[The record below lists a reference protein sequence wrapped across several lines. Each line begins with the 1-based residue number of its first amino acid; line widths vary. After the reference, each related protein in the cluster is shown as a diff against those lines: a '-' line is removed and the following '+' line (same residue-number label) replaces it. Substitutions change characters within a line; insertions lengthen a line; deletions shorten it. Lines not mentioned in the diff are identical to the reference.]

1 MPLYAIRRKV
11 GDVTPDEIDAAA
23 FRAIFCA
30 TEYDSFHWVRSYW
43 DREAGLLNCIYE
55 AESVA
60 QIREHSMR
68 SNIPCDD
75 VHEVTEILP
84 GTYIRNSASP
94 MTASVVAASAQPPGP
109 AANMPQLVVD

>member
-1 MPLYAIRRKV
+1 MPLYAIRRAV
-11 GDVTPDEIDAAA
+11 GDVTPDDIDAAA
-23 FRAIFCA
+23 LRAIFCA
-30 TEYDSFHWVRSYW
+30 TEYDGFRWIRSYW

-55 AESVA
+55 AQSAA

-84 GTYIRNSASP
+84 GTYIREPGSP
-94 MTASVVAASAQPPGP
+94 VPVEALGVG
-109 AANMPQLVVD
+109 ANPQALVPNL